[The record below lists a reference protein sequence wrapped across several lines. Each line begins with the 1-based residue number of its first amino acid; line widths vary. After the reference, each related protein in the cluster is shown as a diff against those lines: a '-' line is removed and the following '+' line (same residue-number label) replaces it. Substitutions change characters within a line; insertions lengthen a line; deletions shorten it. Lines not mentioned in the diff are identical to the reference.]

1 MEDIGRIEILVEK
14 FEFDDKILR
23 EEKYERNKLFSPT
36 TSAKCLGLKEDEKN
50 QWAILLMFSFSY

>member
-1 MEDIGRIEILVEK
+1 MEDIGRLEILVEK
-14 FEFDDKILR
+14 LEFDDKILR
-23 EEKYERNKLFSPT
+23 EKKYERNKLFSST

>member
-1 MEDIGRIEILVEK
+1 MEDIGRLEILVEK

-23 EEKYERNKLFSPT
+23 EEKYERNKLFSST

-50 QWAILLMFSFSY
+50 QWAILLMLSFSY